1 MSPADR
7 ATLPDMPIENVEDGA
22 APPWRCQDCVKKDKY
37 AVQRV
42 VDVMRSESGQMFLL
56 MEYLGYPY
64 LEARPE
70 SWLEDKGE
78 LRLAYKA
85 HATTRPDTSMLYC
98 GGALLDA
105 MRMGQPLKGLGL
117 ENKLLPRE
125 KSLYLISHT
134 SAEKRGLSRGEA
146 NAYQMLQEPGHRLFF
161 PFSLRNLQCTVDGR
175 SILPIRHSTALALKR
190 RHNSQPETGLQA
202 IANHLEDL
210 TANPAS
216 LPVALARALAGE
228 GAWEGLGMLSGSSI
242 TDIVRTLT
250 SFCQSYGPNEWPA
263 LLRQELPGL
272 TDEDIEWLSDLTEEM
287 EQYEPTTSESGVEAL
302 DTDEQDSAGTARS
315 KKARR
320 STRIAK
326 RDARA
331 RLRGAAT
338 MDATAPGTPPRV
350 ARKRKTQSPSQ
361 PNCRST
367 RHHNTRSST
376 SDAALV
382 DTEDRI
388 AHVYSAAES
397 VNDLRETRLDQCAG
411 SELARGHKPR
421 GASHR
426 PDPMSS
432 SPYSTPTPASGA
444 ALVRDGDRE
453 APHTHPVTTQRER
466 GATMHHA
473 DEQSPPPSPL
483 AASQRK
489 FRPKLSRARLRLHGA
504 SHRFGPGL
512 LQYLQIFIN
521 YLQCIGEQYSAT
533 GQNQVIYFRTD
544 DMASTRDW
552 KAIPPALDITQPTIF
567 FTSETEGQRTNPVT
581 DRSSGV
587 GPIHGVEP

>member
-1 MSPADR
+1 
-7 ATLPDMPIENVEDGA
+7 
-22 APPWRCQDCVKKDKY
+22 
-37 AVQRV
+37 
-42 VDVMRSESGQMFLL
+42 
-56 MEYLGYPY
+56 
-64 LEARPE
+64 
-70 SWLEDKGE
+70 
-78 LRLAYKA
+78 
-85 HATTRPDTSMLYC
+85 
-98 GGALLDA
+98 
-105 MRMGQPLKGLGL
+105 
-117 ENKLLPRE
+117 
-125 KSLYLISHT
+125 
-134 SAEKRGLSRGEA
+134 
-146 NAYQMLQEPGHRLFF
+146 
-161 PFSLRNLQCTVDGR
+161 
-175 SILPIRHSTALALKR
+175 
-190 RHNSQPETGLQA
+190 
-202 IANHLEDL
+202 
-210 TANPAS
+210 
-216 LPVALARALAGE
+216 
-228 GAWEGLGMLSGSSI
+228 
-242 TDIVRTLT
+242 
-250 SFCQSYGPNEWPA
+250 
-263 LLRQELPGL
+263 
-272 TDEDIEWLSDLTEEM
+272 
-287 EQYEPTTSESGVEAL
+287 
-302 DTDEQDSAGTARS
+302 
-315 KKARR
+315 
-320 STRIAK
+320 
-326 RDARA
+326 
-331 RLRGAAT
+331 

-350 ARKRKTQSPSQ
+350 ARKRKTHSPSQ

-432 SPYSTPTPASGA
+432 SPYFTPTPASGA

-483 AASQRK
+483 AASQRNL
-489 FRPKLSRARLRLHGA
+489 RPKLSRARLRLYGA
-504 SHRFGPGL
+504 SPRFGL
-512 LQYLQIFIN
+512 LKYLQIFIN